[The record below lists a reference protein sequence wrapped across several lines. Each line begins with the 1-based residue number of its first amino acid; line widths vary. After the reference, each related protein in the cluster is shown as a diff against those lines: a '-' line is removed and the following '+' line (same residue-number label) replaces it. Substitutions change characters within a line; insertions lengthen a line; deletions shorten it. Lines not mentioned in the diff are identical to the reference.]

1 MTTTIQPVGTATRWW
16 VLAYGILCYTAF
28 LASFGYAV
36 AFVLGIGVPR
46 TVDHGIA
53 APSAPA
59 AVVIDLALLAAFAAQ
74 HSIMARPAFKRW
86 WTRIVPPPIERST
99 FVLAASAVL
108 GLLCWQWRTVDGI
121 VWDIDQPIARAAVW
135 TVAAAGWLTVLATTF
150 MINHFELFGLRQVFA
165 RWRGRRIAETGFRTP
180 LLYRVVRHP
189 MMLGF
194 LLAFWAAPTMTA
206 GHLLFAS
213 VTTVYI
219 LAAIRLEGRDLST
232 SLGEPYR
239 RYRREVP
246 MVVPNGRCRRQ

>member
-1 MTTTIQPVGTATRWW
+1 MTTTTRPVGAATRWW
-16 VLAYGILCYTAF
+16 VIAYGVLCYTAF

-36 AFVLGIGVPR
+36 LFVLGIGVPR

-53 APSAPA
+53 ASAPQA
-59 AVVIDLALLAAFAAQ
+59 IAVNLALLGAFAAQ
-74 HSIMARPAFKRW
+74 HSIMARPGFKRR
-86 WTRIVPPPIERST
+86 WTRIVPPPVERST
-99 FVLAASAVL
+99 FVLAASAAL
-108 GLLCWQWRTVDGI
+108 GLLCWQWRTVDGT
-121 VWDIDQPIARAAVW
+121 VWHIDQPIARTLVW

-165 RWRGRRIAETGFRTP
+165 FWRGRRCAETGFRTP

-219 LAAIRLEGRDLST
+219 LAAIRLEERDLST
-232 SLGEPYR
+232 SLGEQYCQYR
-239 RYRREVP
+239 RQVP
-246 MVVPNGRCRRQ
+246 MVVPAGRCPRH